1 MKTKH
6 ATLAAALCAAQS
18 EMENP
23 PLNAVN
29 PHFRNRYANL
39 AAVRDAVIPP
49 LNRNGIT
56 VLQNV
61 VHIDGGIGIET
72 VLWFEG
78 SAEPVKFGPL
88 PVPASK
94 QDAQGYGSAI
104 TYGCR
109 YALCAVFGV
118 VGEDDDD
125 GEAAVKA
132 KAPVAAAPKPFLKKA
147 AAAAAPVQQQSAAQR
162 LGILIES
169 SGIEAGALKRFLVFK
184 KAWPAGHERIEDLPT
199 NICERLLNLQ
209 VWGTV
214 LEFAKGE
221 VQP

>member
-6 ATLAAALCAAQS
+6 ATLAAALCAAQA
-18 EMENP
+18 EMKNP

-29 PHFRNRYANL
+29 PHYRNRYANL
-39 AAVRDAVIPP
+39 AAVRDAVLPP
-49 LNRNGIT
+49 LNANGIT
-56 VLQNV
+56 VVQNV
-61 VHIDGGIGIET
+61 IQTEGGIGIET
-72 VLWFEG
+72 LVWHE
-78 SAEPVKFGPL
+78 SAAEPVRFGPL

-125 GEAAVKA
+125 GQAAVKA
-132 KAPVAAAPKPFLKKA
+132 KAPVAAPKPFVKKA
-147 AAAAAPVQQQSAAQR
+147 TATAAPVQQQGAAQR

-184 KAWPAGHERIEDLPT
+184 KAWPQGCERLEDLPT